1 MSYGNV
7 PTICPLLYAKGF
19 GVAQDYAKAREW
31 FEKAADKDSADAMHD
46 LGWLYQHG
54 HGVAEDYVKAREWFE
69 KAADKGDA
77 YAMFNLGLLYHKGFS
92 VAQDY
97 AKAREWFEKAA
108 AKGNE
113 AAPIV
118 AALFAREFTKALALA
133 DRARSLSPDELMF
146 ESYRAHALMFLERG
160 EEAKALYLAHK
171 GEPVSGLD
179 GKPWERVIVGAFSDL
194 REAGLTHPMMAEIEK
209 ELGVSP

>member
-1 MSYGNV
+1 MILFPDGLALVGKVERPGFLAASEEHECMRPVGFDHKVVRKERMDTLGDSQCLRELSCKQGV
-7 PTICPLLYAKGF
+7 PCHNGE
-19 GVAQDYAKAREW
+19 R
-31 FEKAADKDSADAMHD
+31 
-46 LGWLYQHG
+46 LGRFLAWLYQNG
-54 HGVAEDYVKAREWFE
+54 QG
-69 KAADKGDA
+69 
-77 YAMFNLGLLYHKGFS
+77 

-113 AAPIV
+113 EAPIV

-133 DRARSLSPDELMF
+133 DRARSLSPDDLMF

>member
-1 MSYGNV
+1 
-7 PTICPLLYAKGF
+7 
-19 GVAQDYAKAREW
+19 VAQDYAKAREW
-31 FEKAADKDSADAMHD
+31 FEKAADKDSAESMHD
-46 LGWLYQHG
+46 LGWLYEHG
-54 HGVAEDYVKAREWFE
+54 
-69 KAADKGDA
+69 KG
-77 YAMFNLGLLYHKGFS
+77 

-108 AKGNE
+108 DKGDE
-113 AAPIV
+113 QAPIV
-118 AALFAREFTKALALA
+118 AALLAREFTKALAFA
-133 DRARSLSPDELMF
+133 DRARSLSPDDLMI

-171 GEPVSGLD
+171 GEPVSGQD
-179 GKPWERVIVGAFSDL
+179 GELWERVIVGAFLDF